1 MDTLFCFSI
10 VLWLLKTK
18 TDPFNRFYI
27 IQGMKIAPSTETRYI
42 IFTFLTFNSLFNPFF
57 FNTRNF
63 MTSLGIESGV
73 PTFRLISVH

>member
-27 IQGMKIAPSTETRYI
+27 IQGMKIAPGTETRFI
-42 IFTFLTFNSLFNPFF
+42 IFYFSDF
-57 FNTRNF
+57 
-63 MTSLGIESGV
+63 
-73 PTFRLISVH
+73 